1 MNTFNN
7 MIIVWRFEDAPEEF
21 RALSH
26 HGGDEDW
33 VALVPKTM
41 ADSFIPMELDSD
53 PEFAHQWADQGTSFG
68 CCDVSEHFLP
78 TGEKVLIGAHHS

>member
-21 RALSH
+21 RTLSH

-41 ADSFIPMELDSD
+41 ADSFIP
-53 PEFAHQWADQGTSFG
+53 WADQGTSFG

-78 TGEKVLIGAHHS
+78 TGEKVLIGAHS